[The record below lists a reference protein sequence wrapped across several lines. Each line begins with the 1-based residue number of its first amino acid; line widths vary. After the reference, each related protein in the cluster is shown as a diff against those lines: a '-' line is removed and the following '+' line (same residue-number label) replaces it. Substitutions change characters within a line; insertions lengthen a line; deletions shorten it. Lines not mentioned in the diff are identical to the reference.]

1 MKNVQ
6 PTMQAMS
13 GEDRMMER
21 MHVIDA
27 VCEAVEQFGRQEF
40 AMAIQETAP
49 TTAE

>member
-6 PTMQAMS
+6 TTTQAMS

-27 VCEAVEQFGRQEF
+27 VCEVIEQFGRQEF
-40 AMAIQETAP
+40 AMAMQETTPA
-49 TTAE
+49 TAE